1 MGDSNKN
8 PSLSVIIPAYYEGKL
23 VHTAFEKVH
32 AAISQKFPD
41 YELIFVDD
49 GSQDD
54 TFFELQELALKQPH
68 VKVIKLA
75 TNVGS
80 HMAVRAGM
88 DYCNGDAVTFIACD
102 MQEPPELI
110 EKMYEKL
117 KAPFEIV
124 WAVRNTRKDAAL
136 SVLFSNTF
144 YWVARRIVSKN
155 IPAKGA
161 SMFLVSRKTVDA
173 IKMYN
178 ERNLTLEGLMA
189 TIGFK
194 GDQIQYER
202 EERIG
207 GKSKWTLSKKMK
219 LFVDFFVAYSYF
231 PIRFISVTGILF
243 ALIGFLWTIYI
254 VARHFIIGDM
264 SSGWPA
270 LISILLVGFG
280 ITNISLG
287 IIAEYLWRTL
297 DETRKRPRYIVEH
310 ELNTNK
316 P

>member
-1 MGDSNKN
+1 MQERNAN
-8 PSLSVIIPAYYEGKL
+8 PSLSVIIPVYYEGKL
-23 VHTAFEKVH
+23 VHTAYEKVH
-32 AAISQKFPD
+32 AAIFEKFPD

-54 TFFELQELALKQPH
+54 TFEELRILASKHEH
-68 VKVIKLA
+68 VKVLKFA
-75 TNVGS
+75 TNAGS
-80 HMAVRAGM
+80 HMAIRAGI
-88 DYCNGDAVTFIACD
+88 DYSNGDAVTFIACD

-110 EKMYEKL
+110 EKLYEKL
-117 KAPFEIV
+117 ESPYEIV
-124 WAVRNTRKDAAL
+124 WAVRNTRKDSAI

-144 YWVARRIVSKN
+144 YWIARRIVSKN

-161 SMFLVSRKTVDA
+161 SMFLISKKAVEA
-173 IKMYN
+173 IKLYN

-194 GDQIQYER
+194 SAQITYER
-202 EERIG
+202 EERIA
-207 GKSKWTLSKKMK
+207 GKSKWTLGKKIK

-231 PIRFISVTGILF
+231 PIRFISVTGIIF
-243 ALIGFLWTIYI
+243 AMIGFLWTIYI
-254 VARHFIIGDM
+254 VARHFIVGDM

-297 DETRKRPRYIVEH
+297 DETRKRPRYIIEH
-310 ELNTNK
+310 ELNTK
-316 P
+316 K